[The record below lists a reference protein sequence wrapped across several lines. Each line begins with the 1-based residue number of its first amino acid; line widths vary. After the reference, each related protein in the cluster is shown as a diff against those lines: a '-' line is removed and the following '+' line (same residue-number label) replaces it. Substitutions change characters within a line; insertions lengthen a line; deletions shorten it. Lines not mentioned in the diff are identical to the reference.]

1 MSEATAFVGTADNI
15 NQATLENLI
24 QTCMGNQAW
33 RFLRWPHEV
42 KLLEPT
48 KAIDYSCREG
58 QVFDQKSEL
67 RWKKL
72 KGEQYSVLVLS
83 TIQLDKSLTPVGTA
97 WMPKDLEANF
107 YPKTETRFPKG
118 LDYNDSSDNKLD
130 IGQRYFIDEAT
141 GTVHFIAL
149 RVK

>member
-15 NQATLENLI
+15 DQAALEKLI
-24 QTCMGNQAW
+24 KNCVGDQAW
-33 RFLRWPHEV
+33 RFLRWPHDV
-42 KLLEPT
+42 QLCPPS
-48 KAIDYSCREG
+48 KAIDYTCREG

-72 KGEQYSVLVLS
+72 KGEQYSVLLLS
-83 TIQLDKSLTPVGTA
+83 TNQLDKSLTPVGET
-97 WMPKDLEANF
+97 WTPKDLEANF

-118 LDYNDSSDNKLD
+118 LDYDDSSDNKLD
-130 IGQRYFIDEAT
+130 IGQRYFIDKAT

>member
-1 MSEATAFVGTADNI
+1 MSEQTVFVGTADNLD
-15 NQATLENLI
+15 QAALQSLI
-24 QTCMGNQAW
+24 GHCVSDQAW

-42 KLLEPT
+42 KLLNPKKE
-48 KAIDYSCREG
+48 IDYSCREG
-58 QVFDQKSEL
+58 QVFDQTSEL

-72 KGEQYSVLVLS
+72 QGERYSVLILS
-83 TIQLDKSLTPVGTA
+83 MSKPKENLTALGKT
-97 WMPKDLEANF
+97 WLTKDLEANF

-118 LDYNDSSDNKLD
+118 LDYDDASGNKLD

>member
-1 MSEATAFVGTADNI
+1 MSEATAFVGTADNLDLT
-15 NQATLENLI
+15 TLRSLI
-24 QTCMGNQAW
+24 DDCVSEQAW

-48 KAIDYSCREG
+48 KEIDYSCREG
-58 QVFDQKSEL
+58 QVFNQSSEL

-72 KGEQYSVLVLS
+72 KDEQYSVLVLS
-83 TIQLDKSLTPVGTA
+83 TNQLDKSLTAMGET
-97 WMPKDLEANF
+97 WSHKDLEANF

-118 LDYNDSSDNKLD
+118 LDYEDSSDNKLD